1 MTDLSKQDHQRD
13 PLFLYGYQLSPGQ
26 IQKIKAIFGGRVLRM
41 SQSLMAAEQLAHN
54 VAFHVGLELA
64 TDLRLAVGLLLLG
77 DITKQGHF

>member
-1 MTDLSKQDHQRD
+1 MK
-13 PLFLYGYQLSPGQ
+13 PFQLK

-64 TDLRLAVGLLLLG
+64 TDLHLAVGLLLLG

>member
-1 MTDLSKQDHQRD
+1 
-13 PLFLYGYQLSPGQ
+13 
-26 IQKIKAIFGGRVLRM
+26 M

-64 TDLRLAVGLLLLG
+64 TDLHLAVGLLLLG